1 MLYVRPDAGPISCAQ
16 GQMCY
21 VGPIGAALV
30 CPIFLGLIDFCA
42 FGPRP
47 MRHRSRI
54 ERIEYHHEPW
64 QHDCP
69 LDTTETSAGPAFKTA
84 HHRVRHLFR
93 LRKGP
98 IGDMTISKVAA
109 QRTLIHY
116 LRR

>member
-1 MLYVRPDAGPISCAQ
+1 MSTGDKRASVDLKFNANR
-16 GQMCY
+16 
-21 VGPIGAALV
+21 
-30 CPIFLGLIDFCA
+30 
-42 FGPRP
+42 
-47 MRHRSRI
+47 
-54 ERIEYHHEPW
+54 W
-64 QHDCP
+64 QHGCP

-98 IGDMTISKVAA
+98 IGDMAISKVAA